1 MTAGPLVPG
10 VLDGVK
16 VIDLTQMLAGP
27 YATMLLADHG
37 ADVIK
42 IEPPHGDMS
51 RELGPFLPADVDR
64 REGGYFHSINRNKRS
79 VVLDLKNPGDRD
91 ALRTLVAN
99 ADVVVENFR
108 VGVMDRLGLSW
119 ESLHAENPRLV
130 YAALRGF
137 GDPRTGESPYAN
149 WPAFDIV
156 AQAMGGFMSIT
167 GPGTP
172 MKAGPGIGDII
183 PGILCAF
190 GIVAAVRHAER
201 TGEGQFL
208 DVAMYDAMLAVCER
222 IVYRYDMTG
231 VVSKAEGNDHPLA
244 CPFSIYPASDGWVAI
259 ACPLDAQWVLLA
271 RLIGRED
278 LAADPRLAANLDRVT
293 HVDEIRE
300 AVSAWTSARTK
311 LEIADTLGGQ
321 VPFGPVNDVADIAAD
336 PHVEARDMLAR
347 LELPGT
353 GGATRIAGTP
363 LRFTKTPGGVTAP
376 GPGLGA
382 HTAEVLAEFGLTST
396 HSEETSA

>member
-1 MTAGPLVPG
+1 MTGPLVPG

-37 ADVIK
+37 ADVVK
-42 IEPPHGDMS
+42 IEPPGGDMS
-51 RELGPFLPADVDR
+51 RALGPFFPEDRDR
-64 REGGYFHSINRNKRS
+64 RQGGYFHSINRNKRS
-79 VVLDLKNPGDRD
+79 VVLDLKDAGDRD
-91 ALRTLVAN
+91 VFRALAAK
-99 ADVVVENFR
+99 ADVVVENYR
-108 VGVMDRLGLSW
+108 VGVMERLGLSW
-119 ESLHAENPRLV
+119 ETLHAANPRLV

-137 GDPRTGESPYAN
+137 GDPRTGESPYAT

-208 DVAMYDAMLAVCER
+208 DVAMYDTMLAVCER
-222 IVYRYDMTG
+222 IVYQQSMAG
-231 VVSKAEGNDHPLA
+231 VVPRAEGNDHPLA
-244 CPFSIYPASDGWVAI
+244 CPFSIYPATDGWVAI

-271 RLIGRED
+271 RLIGRDD
-278 LAADPRLAANLDRVT
+278 LAGDPRLSANLDRVR
-293 HVDEIRE
+293 HVDEVRE
-300 AVSAWTSARTK
+300 ALSAWTSTRTK
-311 LEIADTLGGQ
+311 LEIAAVLGGQ
-321 VPFGPVNDVADIAAD
+321 VPFGPVNDVTDVIAD
-336 PHVEARDMLAR
+336 PHIAARDMLASV
-347 LELPGT
+347 ELPGVGRET
-353 GGATRIAGTP
+353 LLAGTP
-363 LRFTKTPGGVTAP
+363 LHFTATPGGVRAP
-376 GPGLGA
+376 GPELGA
-382 HTAEVLAEFGLTST
+382 HTAEVLGEYGLPHDDFKENLS
-396 HSEETSA
+396 